1 MKYIIAL
8 FISLFYISCSTSSS
22 DRIETELPQE
32 SGKPLGTWVLNS
44 NNLNDNSS
52 KSQFFANCSS
62 RGIKHIDQSIDME
75 LLDDG
80 SYRVIDESGLVDFI
94 VEVFQEGMSFN
105 ILINDANAFNGVNH
119 QDSLKKLE
127 AIIDFNNE
135 LTSLIGIGVLGVKY
149 RVDLENSTGWAES
162 HHQATYDYLYYLFQ
176 VKEKI
181 KRENANLLLSV
192 DASAGWDSASYAI
205 SFNTKDKKFIYHI
218 IDIVDYVTL
227 FSFARDES
235 SIYSAI
241 SNELRYVRDKQKTNC
256 IVPSLAVSPQLN
268 ESNTFYGIDDNGE
281 SFWNTLNGFQDVV
294 EDDMRVPLIMI
305 ENYHHFD
312 QIPAVVPN

>member
-22 DRIETELPQE
+22 DYIETNLPQE

-44 NNLNDNSS
+44 NNLDDNSS

-62 RGIKHIDQSIDME
+62 RGIKHIDQSIDMQ
-75 LLDDG
+75 LLDNG
-80 SYRVIDESGLVDFI
+80 SYEIIDKSSLVDFI
-94 VEVFQEGMSFN
+94 IEVYKEGMTFN
-105 ILINDANAFNGVNH
+105 VLINDPDAFNKTNYE
-119 QDSLKKLE
+119 DSFRKLE
-127 AIIDFNNE
+127 TIIDFNTE

-149 RVDLENSTGWAES
+149 RVDLASSTGWAKS

-176 VKEKI
+176 AKEKI
-181 KRENANLLLSV
+181 KRENATLLLSV
-192 DASAGWDSASYAI
+192 DASAGWDSSSYAI

-227 FSFARDES
+227 FSFGRDEA

-241 SNELRYVRDKQKTNC
+241 SDELRYVRDKQKTNC

-268 ESNTFYGIDDNGE
+268 ESDTFYGIDDNGA
-281 SFWNTLNGFQDVV
+281 SFWETLNGFQDVV

-312 QIPAVVPN
+312 QIPAVRPN